1 MNKFKNIII
10 KNLTGKTVLILFI
23 ITNIFYLLML
33 TVTIPKTMSFSN
45 EMKLLDMMPMG
56 YNFEYVTALLT
67 TLGEEGRNV
76 YLLNQIPLDMI
87 YPGLFG
93 ISYCLILAYFIKR
106 LDRLNSTLFYL
117 CIAPLVAGIADYF
130 ENLGIIIMLRNF
142 PDISPDIVTTTCF
155 FSIVKSVSTTVSFLA
170 LIVILITLG
179 IRIWSKNKTTSN
191 LR

>member
-1 MNKFKNIII
+1 
-10 KNLTGKTVLILFI
+10 
-23 ITNIFYLLML
+23 
-33 TVTIPKTMSFSN
+33 
-45 EMKLLDMMPMG
+45 MG

-117 CIAPLVAGIADYF
+117 CIAPLIAGIADYF
-130 ENLGIIIMLRNF
+130 ENFGIITMLRNF
-142 PDISPDIVTTTCF
+142 PDISPDFVTATCF

>member
-130 ENLGIIIMLRNF
+130 ENLGIIILLRNF
-142 PDISPDIVTTTCF
+142 TDISPDIVTTTCF